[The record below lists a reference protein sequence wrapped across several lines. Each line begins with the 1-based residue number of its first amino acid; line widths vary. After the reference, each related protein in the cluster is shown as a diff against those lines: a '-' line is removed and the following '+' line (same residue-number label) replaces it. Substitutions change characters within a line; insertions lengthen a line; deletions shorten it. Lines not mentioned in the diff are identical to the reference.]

1 MVSRLQLYDGQELAR
16 MHDDHITKPS
26 FDGEMEQE
34 QEIEILT
41 SNITSLFHKCQKLI
55 QVLNRK
61 GKQTPSAQQKR
72 LAGNVVSSIAK
83 DVQTLS
89 MDFRKSQSTY
99 LRRR

>member
-1 MVSRLQLYDGQELAR
+1 